1 MANICTAKDTESQTL
16 KLPTKNNAEISRNSF
31 GVYAKLGFL
40 GYGVYKEHFI
50 EYYDI
55 YYTNQY
61 SYVSYDYTFTPGLAL
76 YYSYRAN
83 NGIGVEAAL
92 EYEYNALL
100 ANSDRSIMYNFF
112 TPAIYFSWLH
122 NKQFSRI
129 GIGYDIGLPY
139 TYRYYS
145 DYTFTSM
152 YQGIALLAS
161 DEWKIN
167 NKNAIGMF
175 VKVSLRWLNTNFNNI
190 SSSDFNHVLFSF
202 GLSYRFNMGF

>member
-1 MANICTAKDTESQTL
+1 MKNFTLKNIAIFALLANLCTAKDTESQTL
-16 KLPTKNNAEISRNSF
+16 QLPTKNNTEISRNSF

-112 TPAIYFSWLH
+112 TSAIYFSWLH
-122 NKQFSRI
+122 DKMFSRI

-139 TYRYYS
+139 RYNMSYNKS
-145 DYTFTSM
+145 

-167 NKNAIGMF
+167 NNNAIGMF
-175 VKVSLRWLNTNFNNI
+175 VKVALR
-190 SSSDFNHVLFSF
+190 SSIYNARF
-202 GLSYRFNMGF
+202 GNLA